1 MPSIGHQALR
11 KGRISLP
18 RQTYHVTTVT
28 AGRKPIFAQPHVAQ
42 AAYPCFENAV
52 LLRDAQMLAW
62 VLMPDHAHW
71 LIALGEDRNLQQLV
85 DVLKTFSAR
94 NANRVMERSG
104 RVWAPA
110 YYDRALRSD
119 DQIPTVMRYIAANPV
134 RAGLVKHADD
144 YPYRNRNTAHL

>member
-11 KGRISLP
+11 KGRISQP
-18 RQTYHVTTVT
+18 WRIYHVTTVT
-28 AGRKPIFAQPHVAQ
+28 AGRKPVFAQPHVAQ
-42 AAYPCFENAV
+42 AACHCFENAV

-71 LIALGEDRNLQQLV
+71 LIALGEDRSLQQLV

-94 NANRVMERSG
+94 NANRVLGRSG

-119 DQIPTVMRYIAANPV
+119 EQIPIVVRYIAANPV
-134 RAGLVKHADD
+134 RAGLVQHAND
-144 YPYRNRNTAHL
+144 YPYQNTARL